1 MINCS
6 NYLTDEYSKHL
17 PDALWSRKLNI
28 MDNILA
34 KMEMYA
40 ENLEEL
46 VETRT
51 DELMQEKKKTDRLLY
66 SMLPR

>member
-1 MINCS
+1 
-6 NYLTDEYSKHL
+6 
-17 PDALWSRKLNI
+17 